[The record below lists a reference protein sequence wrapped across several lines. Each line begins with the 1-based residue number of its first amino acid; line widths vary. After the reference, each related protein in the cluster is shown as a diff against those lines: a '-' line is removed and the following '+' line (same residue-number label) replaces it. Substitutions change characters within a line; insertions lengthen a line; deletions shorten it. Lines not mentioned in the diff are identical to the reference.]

1 MCILKLHTTLKIQ
14 KNQIILKNQRYFQVA
29 SIVATVVELPA
40 GRAYSRRLHLVT
52 GKSSQDEAIS
62 SLEA

>member
-14 KNQIILKNQRYFQVA
+14 KNQIILKNQRYLQVA

-40 GRAYSRRLHLVT
+40 GRA
-52 GKSSQDEAIS
+52 GI
-62 SLEA
+62 LEAAASGDGEILSR